1 MDLLHTLLDFVLHLD
16 RHLVELLAQYG
27 VWIYALLFAVVFAE
41 TGLVVVPVLP
51 GDSLLFALGALA
63 ALDSGGSLTMP
74 WLCGLLMVAAIL
86 GNLANYGL
94 GRAFGAHAFSGRY
107 RLVRVEYLHY
117 TQAFFARH
125 GAMAI
130 VLARYPVNRNSGRLM
145 LISVAIFGLTIIV
158 FGLSTNF
165 WLSLAALLV
174 MGASDMISVY
184 IRQTLVQSETPDA
197 MRGRVSAVSTVFIG
211 ASNELG
217 EFESGMMAAAFGTV
231 PSVVIGGIGTLI
243 VVALWATFFPSLRDR
258 DRLLSDHAE

>member
-27 VWIYALLFAVVFAE
+27 AWIYALLFAVVFAE

-63 ALDSGGSLTMP
+63 ALDSGGNLTMP

-107 RLVRVEYLHY
+107 RLVRLEYLHY

-130 VLARYPVNRNSGRLM
+130 VLARFAPILRTFAPFIAGMGHMPWPRFAGYSLLGGIVWVNVFLWAGYLFGNLPGVRGN
-145 LISVAIFGLTIIV
+145 FGLVSLGIV
-158 FGLSTNF
+158 VASVLP
-165 WLSLAALLV
+165 LLV
-174 MGASDMISVY
+174 MLY
-184 IRQTLVQSETPDA
+184 RQRRTS
-197 MRGRVSAVSTVFIG
+197 RSA
-211 ASNELG
+211 A
-217 EFESGMMAAAFGTV
+217 
-231 PSVVIGGIGTLI
+231 P
-243 VVALWATFFPSLRDR
+243 
-258 DRLLSDHAE
+258 

>member
-51 GDSLLFALGALA
+51 GDSLLFALGALV
-63 ALDSGGSLTMP
+63 ALDTSGTLTLP
-74 WLCGLLMVAAIL
+74 WLSGLLMLAAIL

-125 GAMAI
+125 GALAI
-130 VLARYPVNRNSGRLM
+130 VLARFAPILRTFAPFIAGMGHMPWPRFAGYSVLGGIVWVNVFLWAGYLFGNLPGVRGN
-145 LISVAIFGLTIIV
+145 FGLVSLGIV
-158 FGLSTNF
+158 VASVLP
-165 WLSLAALLV
+165 LLV
-174 MGASDMISVY
+174 MFYRQRRNSRGAA
-184 IRQTLVQSETPDA
+184 P
-197 MRGRVSAVSTVFIG
+197 
-211 ASNELG
+211 
-217 EFESGMMAAAFGTV
+217 
-231 PSVVIGGIGTLI
+231 
-243 VVALWATFFPSLRDR
+243 
-258 DRLLSDHAE
+258 

>member
-27 VWIYALLFAVVFAE
+27 AWIYALLFAVVFAE

-63 ALDSGGSLTMP
+63 ALDSGGNLTMP

-107 RLVRVEYLHY
+107 RLVRLEYLHY

-130 VLARYPVNRNSGRLM
+130 VLARFAPILRTFAPFIAGMGHMPWPRFAGYSLLGGIVWVNVFLWAGYLFGNLPGVRGN
-145 LISVAIFGLTIIV
+145 FGLVSLGIV
-158 FGLSTNF
+158 VASVLP
-165 WLSLAALLV
+165 LLV
-174 MGASDMISVY
+174 MLY
-184 IRQTLVQSETPDA
+184 RQRCTS
-197 MRGRVSAVSTVFIG
+197 RSA
-211 ASNELG
+211 A
-217 EFESGMMAAAFGTV
+217 
-231 PSVVIGGIGTLI
+231 P
-243 VVALWATFFPSLRDR
+243 
-258 DRLLSDHAE
+258 

>member
-130 VLARYPVNRNSGRLM
+130 VLARFAPILRTFAPFIAGMGHMPWPRFAGYSLLGGIVWVNVFLWAGYLFGNLPGVRGN
-145 LISVAIFGLTIIV
+145 FGLVSLGIV
-158 FGLSTNF
+158 VASVLP
-165 WLSLAALLV
+165 LLV
-174 MGASDMISVY
+174 MVY
-184 IRQTLVQSETPDA
+184 RQRRTS
-197 MRGRVSAVSTVFIG
+197 RV
-211 ASNELG
+211 
-217 EFESGMMAAAFGTV
+217 AA
-231 PSVVIGGIGTLI
+231 P
-243 VVALWATFFPSLRDR
+243 
-258 DRLLSDHAE
+258 

>member
-63 ALDSGGSLTMP
+63 ALDSGGNLTMP

-125 GAMAI
+125 GALAI
-130 VLARYPVNRNSGRLM
+130 VLARFAPILRTFAPFIAGMGHMPWPRFAGYSLLGGIVWVNVFLWAGYLFGNLPGVRGN
-145 LISVAIFGLTIIV
+145 FGLVSLGIV
-158 FGLSTNF
+158 VASVLP
-165 WLSLAALLV
+165 LLV
-174 MGASDMISVY
+174 MLD
-184 IRQTLVQSETPDA
+184 RQRRNS
-197 MRGRVSAVSTVFIG
+197 RSA
-211 ASNELG
+211 A
-217 EFESGMMAAAFGTV
+217 
-231 PSVVIGGIGTLI
+231 P
-243 VVALWATFFPSLRDR
+243 
-258 DRLLSDHAE
+258 